1 MPTQSPSLPRIAALA
16 LRRAAFVVC
25 AALAMALLLAPTAS
39 AQRGVPVGLYN
50 VNNQVMN
57 SSGYVYAI
65 RFVIDENTTID
76 RFISG
81 FNLEGSDQLGGR
93 EGYADG
99 NGGTIRA
106 RLVAVRPDGT
116 PDMSQVLAE
125 ETVGAVQRY
134 QESKQAYGAPGKTQL
149 LYFDMGGVPVSGG
162 QTYAMTYQNADS
174 SPASN
179 WFSENSPTVKES
191 VAGPNGVNTL
201 DPSAPGAIAGLDPRE
216 AIAWS
221 RDSGKSWVWGR
232 RAGEGSTPGAYAGSA
247 TSDDGTRLPWYG
259 WQAAPGA
266 APQSNQPYYAYTESG
281 SYTLRL
287 RSVPASV
294 VLTEAGG
301 YAPVGASAGVVTV
314 RNLSTG
320 AIGSTASLGSGLAR
334 GKLDNPVPV
343 QAGQSYEISNSG
355 RVLKAE
361 GDSFIR
367 STFKIGTGSWA
378 FETLG
383 QEYDRAQL
391 FTAPHPWT
399 VSALIPGS
407 TPEPAPAPEPTPTPE
422 PTPEPAPASV
432 VQQPE
437 VEEGPQVAPSTYS
450 DLARGQNAVASTAE
464 SSALTPRYAVD
475 GTEAT
480 RWSSKLLDN
489 QWWRVNLGSV
499 EKINKVSINWEDAY
513 ASKYRVDTSRDGVNY
528 VAAAV
533 VTISKE
539 GRVTTKFKP
548 RGARYVRV
556 TGITRATEWGIS
568 FSDFEVFAPGD

>member
-1 MPTQSPSLPRIAALA
+1 MLRAHLQNTHRFLLRLAPGAAALLALA
-16 LRRAAFVVC
+16 L
-25 AALAMALLLAPTAS
+25 LAAPTAS

-149 LYFDMGGVPVSGG
+149 LYFNMGGVPVNGG
-162 QTYAMTYQNADS
+162 QTYAMTYQNVDS
-174 SPASN
+174 SPAGN

-201 DPSAPGAIAGLDPRE
+201 DPEAPGAIAGLDPRE
-216 AIAWS
+216 AVAWS

-247 TSDDGTRLPWYG
+247 SGDDGTRLPWYG
-259 WQAAPGA
+259 WQTAPGA
-266 APQSNQPYYAYTESG
+266 APRSNQPYYAYTESG

-287 RSVPASV
+287 RSVPTSV
-294 VLTEAGG
+294 TLTEAGG
-301 YAPVGASAGVVTV
+301 YAPVGSSAGVVTV

-320 AIGSTASLGSGLAR
+320 ATGRTASLGSGLVR

-343 QAGQSYEISNSG
+343 LAGQSYEISNSG

-367 STFKIGTGSWA
+367 STFKIGTGSWTL
-378 FETLG
+378 ETLG

-391 FTAPHPWT
+391 FTDPHPWT
-399 VSALIPGS
+399 VSGP
-407 TPEPAPAPEPTPTPE
+407 PAPGPTPTPE
-422 PTPEPAPASV
+422 PEPEPEEPDWEPSPE
-432 VQQPE
+432 PE
-437 VEEGPQVAPSTYS
+437 VEEGPGGAPSPDP
-450 DLARGQNAVASTAE
+450 DLARNQAVTASSAE
-464 SSALTPRYAVD
+464 SSAFAPRYAVD

-480 RWSSKLLDN
+480 RWSSKPLAG
-489 QWWRVNLGSV
+489 QWWRVDLGTLQRV
-499 EKINKVSINWEDAY
+499 DTVSIDWEADY
-513 ASKYRVDTSRDGVNY
+513 ASKYRIDTSRDGVNY
-528 VAAAV
+528 VVAAV

-539 GRVTTKFKP
+539 GRVTSEFRP

-556 TGITRATEWGIS
+556 TSIIRATEEGIS
-568 FSDFEVFAPGD
+568 FSDFEVFAAPPVE